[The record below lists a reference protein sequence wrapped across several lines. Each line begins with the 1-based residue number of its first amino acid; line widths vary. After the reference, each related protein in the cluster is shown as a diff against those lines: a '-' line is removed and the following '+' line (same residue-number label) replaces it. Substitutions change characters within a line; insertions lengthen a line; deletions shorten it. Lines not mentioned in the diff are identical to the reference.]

1 MLFTCHSDAVYS
13 HCQVFYVVIYDSEKN
28 LCSSFRREP
37 CSILYYFSNLDIDK
51 DFDDVTLITILT
63 LNRKDRLPYLMKR
76 WKHRINMAIF
86 LQERD
91 IPEVKQLINEYSSFH
106 RIKFILYIVKDKIDT
121 PYRSI
126 YFDPVK
132 PIYSNETIF
141 PINVLR
147 DLAIESIETTHYYVS
162 DIDVFAS
169 DTLYDTILLHKNL
182 LRNPK
187 SVFILKSFLM
197 SEEKVN
203 HTDCYKTGN
212 CSWM

>member
-1 MLFTCHSDAVYS
+1 MLFTCHSKAVFS
-13 HCQVFYVVIYDSEKN
+13 HCQVFYVVLYDSGKN
-28 LCSSFRREP
+28 MCSTFRREP
-37 CSILYYFSNLDIDK
+37 CSIVRYCHIVDLDK

-86 LQERD
+86 LRERD
-91 IPEVKQLINEYSSFH
+91 IPEVKQLINDYSSYR
-106 RIKFILYIVKDKIDT
+106 RIKFILYIVKDEVDT

-132 PIYSNETIF
+132 PLYSNETIF

-147 DLAIESIETTHYYVS
+147 DLAIESIETTHFYVS

-169 DTLYDTILLHKNL
+169 DTLYDTILLHKDL
-182 LRNPK
+182 LRMPRT
-187 SVFILKSFLM
+187 VFILKSFLM
-197 SEEKVN
+197 SERTIN